1 MLNALTKGIAKKLDA
16 FGGSQEEKTEKEDEL
31 LRSLVDPLEDQI
43 KALKEKLRAT
53 DEQLQKCRECGHSAD
68 VSFHTYQFEKSKSMI
83 GCRSVET

>member
-1 MLNALTKGIAKKLDA
+1 MAPSLMLNALTKGIAKKLDA

-68 VSFHTYQFEKSKSMI
+68 VSFRHTH
-83 GCRSVET
+83 